1 MSGRRT
7 GPYELVD
14 NHGQRRRRPVSSA
27 GSFAGGPPYFE
38 VQNAQESHTGASCR
52 CIDIHLLAERLR
64 LASRQGLPFGQ
75 SFMPIELKTSTW
87 ATLSPTRCAGP
98 GASRGREMFYDNKPV
113 DFAS

>member
-1 MSGRRT
+1 MSGLRT
-7 GPYELVD
+7 GPDELVD
-14 NHGQRRRRPVSSA
+14 NQGQRRRRPVSSA
-27 GSFAGGPPYFE
+27 GSLAVGLQYFE
-38 VQNAQESHTGASCR
+38 MKNAPESHTGSSCR

-75 SFMPIELKTSTW
+75 SSMPIELKASTW
-87 ATLSPTRCAGP
+87 ATLSPTRCAGS